1 MMRPRSSAPS
11 SSFPYWVAL
20 ASLGF
25 ALLLFF
31 TSTVPALREQQGLRD
46 LQQEL
51 VGLRRQYDD
60 AIRAASLGLGPRSNY
75 DLQSLLVAID
85 QQGFT
90 PLELCAAYPLSE
102 RPGVSADPA
111 ELEPR

>member
-1 MMRPRSSAPS
+1 
-11 SSFPYWVAL
+11 
-20 ASLGF
+20 
-25 ALLLFF
+25 
-31 TSTVPALREQQGLRD
+31 
-46 LQQEL
+46 
-51 VGLRRQYDD
+51 
-60 AIRAASLGLGPRSNY
+60 
-75 DLQSLLVAID
+75 LVAID

>member
-1 MMRPRSSAPS
+1 MMRPRASEPS
-11 SSFPYWVAL
+11 SSFPWWVAL

-25 ALLLFF
+25 VLLLFF
-31 TSTVPALREQQGLRD
+31 TNTVPALRDRQSLRD
-46 LQQEL
+46 VQQEL

-90 PLELCAAYPLSE
+90 PLELCAAYPMSE
-102 RPGVSADPA
+102 RAGEPADPA
-111 ELEPR
+111 EPEPR